1 MRLGRTPSQTERRI
15 PLRRF
20 RSGDNAARTLKTPS
34 PAQVGSWVRSS
45 RFRLA
50 VTTGVG
56 AFIVLVVGSIVKN
69 WRFDVPGWRHLVE
82 IAPPLVF
89 LFLAIPCVRA
99 TAHELDEMARRRG
112 GRGAASSIRLITTM
126 VGYLIALVLALGLTD
141 YPLGHLL
148 LGGAIVGVILGI
160 AAQQSLGNVFAGL
173 VLLAARPFTV
183 GNYIRVRSGA
193 LGGEFYGTV
202 LSLSLTYVTM
212 ATPEGVLKVPNL
224 SVMAA
229 AVGPFTRPTSQP
241 RNEAAT
247 EQAQAAKEVSV
258 L

>member
-1 MRLGRTPSQTERRI
+1 M
-15 PLRRF
+15 
-20 RSGDNAARTLKTPS
+20 
-34 PAQVGSWVRSS
+34 RSS

-50 VTTGVG
+50 ITTGVG
-56 AFIVLVVGSIVKN
+56 AFIVLVIGSIVKN

-89 LFLAIPCVRA
+89 LFLAVPCVRA

-126 VGYLIALVLALGLTD
+126 VGYLMALILALGLTD

-212 ATPEGVLKVPNL
+212 ATPEGVLKVPNS

-241 RNEAAT
+241 RNEAST
-247 EQAQAAKEVSV
+247 ERAEAAKEVSV